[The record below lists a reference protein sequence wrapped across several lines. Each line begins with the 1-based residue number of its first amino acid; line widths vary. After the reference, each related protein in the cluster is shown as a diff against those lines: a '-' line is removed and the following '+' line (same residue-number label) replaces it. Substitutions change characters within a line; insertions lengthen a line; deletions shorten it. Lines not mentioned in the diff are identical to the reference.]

1 MKTIILLCTKP
12 KLVDPIIGVAKNFTK
27 AKKMALE
34 THKHSILTKCPKP
47 YTEFK
52 AQQYTNMWSNEYRIL
67 VINNNKL
74 TSYNPNDLM

>member
-12 KLVDPIIGVAKNFTK
+12 KLVDPIIGVAKNLTK

-47 YTEFK
+47 YTEFE
-52 AQQYTNMWSNEYRIL
+52 AWQYTNTWANECRKI

-74 TSYNPNDLM
+74 TSYNPRDIM